1 MKRIKKLLVFNTILG
16 VAGLVSSGVFLPEIY
31 GWYSTLQKPL
41 FAPPRW
47 FFGSAW
53 TIFFLLMVVSVY
65 LVWEKGI
72 KNKKIKDALVYF
84 SIQLILEFI
93 WRFLFFDRHE
103 LLFSSVEIILLW
115 FAVLL
120 TIIKFWKVSK
130 TAAYLLIPYILWVSY
145 IAFLNYSIFKLN
157 P

>member
-1 MKRIKKLLVFNTILG
+1 MV
-16 VAGLVSSGVFLPEIY
+16 GLVSSIVFLPEIY

-47 FFGSAW
+47 VFGSAW

-65 LVWEKGI
+65 LVWERGI
-72 KNKKIKDALVYF
+72 KDKKIKVALACF
-84 SIQLILEFI
+84 STQFILEFI
-93 WRFLFFDRHE
+93 WRFLFFDKHE
-103 LLFSSVEIILLW
+103 LLLSFIEIILLW

-120 TIIKFWKVSK
+120 TILKFWKISK
-130 TAAYLLIPYILWVSY
+130 TAAYLLTPYILWVSY